1 MQVILWVLKRYAV
14 ALGVLALA
22 CGLGLIVEGD
32 VVVGGLLVVVG
43 VPLSVLP
50 LVAMVRQLRSAGFD
64 GARLGWERSPAADDP
79 ATMRRLT
86 GLGGL
91 LLAVAVIPFLG
102 ALAVLSVIVFAARDL
117 PLSGTITVAVVVAL
131 LAGAPALL
139 GFQLVRAG
147 VLLRRGYRN
156 ATRGASRLMVV
167 ITVLAAVVAV
177 MALSDR
183 GHRLSDEFL
192 AVSVPIL
199 VVGLLTIGAIRYVD
213 SAVAAAERRLAGQP

>member
-1 MQVILWVLKRYAV
+1 MQVILWVLRRYAV

-22 CGLGLIVEGD
+22 GGLGLLVEGD
-32 VVVGGLLVVVG
+32 VLVGALLVVVG
-43 VPLSVLP
+43 IPLFVVPLI
-50 LVAMVRQLRSAGFD
+50 AMVRQLRSAGFD
-64 GARLGWERSPAADDP
+64 GAKLGWSRSPAADDP
-79 ATMRRLT
+79 ATMRRLA

-91 LLAVAVIPFLG
+91 LLAVAVVPFLG

-117 PLSGTITVAVVVAL
+117 SPGGTITVAVVVAV

-147 VLLRRGYRN
+147 VLLRRGYRS
-156 ATRGASRLMVV
+156 ATRGASRLMLV
-167 ITVLAAVVAV
+167 ITVLAAVVAAL
-177 MALSDR
+177 ALSDR

-199 VVGLLTIGAIRYVD
+199 VVGLSTIGAIRYVD
-213 SAVAAAERRLAGQP
+213 SAVASAEQRLAGQP